1 MIKGQS
7 ISAYTEE
14 PCTEIRPEKINSNLL
29 RLFVINL
36 IRWVVKKNKRKEKD
50 CEFLQ

>member
-7 ISAYTEE
+7 NISAYTEE
-14 PCTEIRPEKINSNLL
+14 PCTEIKINSNLF

-36 IRWVVKKNKRKEKD
+36 IRWVVKKNKRKKKD